1 MGFDNFTRNDDD
13 GWWDDDDDYWN
24 LDDAGFMGETHST

>member
-24 LDDAGFMGETHST
+24 LDDAGFMGEMHAT